1 MYFEIQWSSLDVQ
14 RLKGETRKGT
24 AALVKRWSSEQSS
37 WMGGYRMNDVPVE
50 TYIPL
55 DRIVA

>member
-1 MYFEIQWSSLDVQ
+1 MHFEIQWSSLDVQ

-24 AALVKRWSSEQSS
+24 AALKRWSSEQSS
-37 WMGGYRMNDVPVE
+37 WMGGYRMNHVPVE

-55 DRIVA
+55 DGMVA